1 MGGKNAKEIKVE
13 KPTETEIQNG
23 GLHFMEFHF
32 PSAAHGALW
41 TLAIILGIVVL
52 LYLGCR
58 YYVKKKQ
65 RHRAMLPYYNR
76 PLPPVPQEPVYYV
89 PQPRAPPLALM
100 SPEQVVYHHSSASPS
115 AGGDYQEV
123 STVRKPIRKFRDEI
137 EEGVVEPES
146 EYVRRDHMKHVR
158 H

>member
-1 MGGKNAKEIKVE
+1 MGGKNAKQIKVE

-41 TLAIILGIVVL
+41 TIAIILGLVVL

-65 RHRAMLPYYNR
+65 RQRAMLPYYNR

-89 PQPRAPPLALM
+89 PQPRAPLALM
-100 SPEQVVYHHSSASPS
+100 PPEQPRVIYQHSSATPS

-123 STVRKPIRKFRDEI
+123 SVHKPPVRKFRDEI
-137 EEGVVEPES
+137 EEGIVES
-146 EYVRRDHMKHVR
+146 DYVRSDHIKHVR